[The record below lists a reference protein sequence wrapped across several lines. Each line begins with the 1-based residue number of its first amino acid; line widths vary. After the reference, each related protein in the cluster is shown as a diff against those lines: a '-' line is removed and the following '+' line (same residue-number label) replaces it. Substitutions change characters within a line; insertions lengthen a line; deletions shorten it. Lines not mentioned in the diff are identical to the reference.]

1 MALPFE
7 QIASYDKPQI
17 LLTQALDNEFTLRGA
32 LQTLVDADSLSPGE
46 RDSFTSRLKDQ
57 IGRNSITDAAIDIVT
72 NPFVI
77 LMAVTSP
84 VGGQMLSRTGKAI
97 FDLGE
102 RFSPLVKEQ
111 GGLHAAMGML
121 APQQMFRGTALTP
134 AVQALIKNVDGLER
148 EMMGTVANPLKK
160 VLERHG
166 LETLNFERISDPVKK
181 AKAKELSFA
190 LEASLRGWDRE
201 VTDKVLRRT
210 KLVRMPGQAEVKWQ
224 KGTHSR
230 DDFKQYGR
238 YEFRLEGRTA
248 ERLVSSNMDVVID
261 RLGLTELRDA
271 YRTAEKQRKMRLFGN
286 EAESLR
292 QGRFVADEQK
302 LFRALEGAKFGF
314 QKDGAFKGTG
324 EGLMS
329 MLVDPETAALIASG
343 KIDPADVTG
352 KIKQL
357 IEAFPEH
364 YMPRNVW
371 DLKGTKSIS
380 DIMEQRRSRSLVAT
394 GSVISRKS
402 VNGVFDPDD
411 LEEALNMFGATPEGL
426 DRVAKTRRR
435 IQAAIGRGGTARTV
449 KLNQQEAWSRYFR
462 DTGITHSLYVQTLDQ
477 LPKLRQAISDTRRLV
492 DPTKAATVA
501 TEMKMSP
508 LMDPT
513 KKSLARFF
521 QEEHFLLQDRYAKEA
536 LEVILR
542 QTAGIQKVEH
552 AATHMALIKG
562 KQGIRTMLDSGL
574 GKAMRDSGSWG
585 QGLYRK
591 LDEVANAEL
600 TFGQAKSFSG
610 ELARY
615 FYVTHLGVNLASVTM
630 NMMQPLLLAANY
642 GGLGNVLKAYTAAF
656 KELGGYITE
665 RVGKYGFKALTDEDH
680 AALIS
685 KHFKYADVDGEN
697 LIQIGRDT
705 FSTLDTISYK
715 SDLLTG
721 VGRKESYFYDYPMK
735 LFEKAEWLNRSVAAH
750 SVENA
755 YKAAG
760 RNIASG
766 TPDYYRMLRDVDE
779 FVGSTQFGGNTLN
792 TAMAFQG
799 EGPFGRMGN
808 NPLMRQFLSF
818 PTRSLTSLTYEAAR
832 MGERGM
838 LKGVSQDLVRGLG
851 ISAIFYEVGKNT
863 FGVDLSPGLYGASL
877 GQVFGGERF
886 FQDGNEWIPVPPV
899 IDIPMN
905 LVRGALDPGQR
916 ELLQNNIPRLIPGGV
931 ALSRAMGMAP
941 DLPNSP
947 LFGLPGALQKTYVD
961 FNQRTPEGNVAVFKG
976 DGTLIDYQSPG
987 MIFAKQLGVDLGQ
1000 FKSTADFDG
1009 YLIKNRDQILEY
1021 RRKAIQALL
1030 NNEIPKMQAV
1040 KAEFKR
1046 RYGMELT
1053 ISKDQ
1058 LDSAMQNRTVSRTE
1072 RILDRMPP
1080 ELRGQFQAMAAGR
1093 SENLGVEASAIT
1105 ASDTARQRAQA
1116 RRIEVPPMTAEQQ
1129 AVIQQETGQPFE
1141 AFKGF

>member
-32 LQTLVDADSLSPGE
+32 LQTLASSDSITPIE
-46 RDSFTSRLKDQ
+46 RDSFTDRLKDH
-57 IGRNSITDAAIDIVT
+57 IGRNPVTDAVVDIAT
-72 NPFVI
+72 NPFVL

-84 VGGQMLSRTGKAI
+84 VGGQMLGRTGKAI

-111 GGLHAAMGML
+111 GGMHAALGML

-134 AVQALIKNVDGLER
+134 AVQAFTKSVDELER
-148 EMMGTVANPLKK
+148 EMMDTVAAPLKN

-166 LETLNFERISDPVKK
+166 LDTLNFERISDPVKK
-181 AKAKELSFA
+181 AKAKEISFA
-190 LEASLRGWDRE
+190 LEANLRGFDRE
-201 VTDKVLRRT
+201 VVDRVLKREIR
-210 KLVRMPGQAEVKWQ
+210 ED
-224 KGTHSR
+224 GTYRFFTEARNS
-230 DDFKQYGR
+230 D
-238 YEFRLEGRTA
+238 
-248 ERLVSSNMDVVID
+248 RLVSSDMDAVID
-261 RLGLTELRDA
+261 RMGLTELRDA
-271 YRTAEKQRKMRLFGN
+271 YRGAEKRRKMRLFGN
-286 EAESLR
+286 EAESAA

-302 LFRALEGAKFGF
+302 LLRALEGAKFGF

-329 MLVDPETAALIASG
+329 MLIDPETATLIAEG
-343 KIDPADVTG
+343 KVNPDELLG
-352 KIKQL
+352 KVKEM
-357 IEAFPEH
+357 IEGFPEH
-364 YMPRNVW
+364 YMPRNVI
-371 DLKGTKSIS
+371 DMKGTRSIS
-380 DIMEQRRSRSLVAT
+380 DIMEQRRSRSLVAS
-394 GSVISRKS
+394 GSVLSRES
-402 VNGVFDPDD
+402 VNGIWDPDD
-411 LEEALNMFGATPEGL
+411 MEEMFRMFGGTERGHEVLANTQKRIREVL
-426 DRVAKTRRR
+426 DR
-435 IQAAIGRGGTARTV
+435 GGVARTYRM
-449 KLNQQEAWSRYFR
+449 NQQEAWSRYFR
-462 DTGITHSLYVQTLDQ
+462 DTGITHALYVQTLDD
-477 LPKLRQAISDTRRLV
+477 LPKLQQAIADTRSLV
-492 DPTKAATVA
+492 NPEKAATIA
-501 TEMKMSP
+501 KEMKRSE
-508 LMDPT
+508 LF
-513 KKSLARFF
+513 KGGKSLARFF
-521 QEEHFLLQDRYAKEA
+521 QEEHYLLQDRYAKEA

-542 QTAGIQKVEH
+542 QSAGFQKIEH

-562 KQGIRTMLDSGL
+562 KQGIRGMLDSGM

-585 QGLYRK
+585 SGLYRK

-600 TFGQAKSFSG
+600 TFGQAKSMSG

-642 GGLGNVLKAYTAAF
+642 GGLGNVLKAYTSAF
-656 KELGGYITE
+656 KELGGYIME

-680 AALIS
+680 TALIR
-685 KHFKYADVDGEN
+685 KHFKYANVDGEN

-721 VGRKESYFYDYPMK
+721 VGRKESYLYDYPMK

-750 SVENA
+750 TVENA

-760 RNIASG
+760 RNITRG
-766 TPDYYRMLRDVDE
+766 TADYYRMLRDVDE

-799 EGPFGRMGN
+799 EGPFGRLGN

-818 PTRSLTSLTYEAAR
+818 PTRSLTSLTYESAR
-832 MGERGM
+832 MGERGLM
-838 LKGVSQDLVRGLG
+838 KGVTQDLIRGMG

-886 FQDGNEWIPVPPV
+886 FQDGNEYIPVPPV

-916 ELLQNNIPRLIPGGV
+916 ELLQNNIPRLVPGGV
-931 ALSRAMGMAP
+931 ALSRAIGLMP
-941 DLPNSP
+941 DMPNSP
-947 LFGLPGALQKTYVD
+947 LFGLPGSLQKTYID
-961 FNQRTPEGNVAVFKG
+961 PNQRTPEGNVAVFKG

-987 MIFAKQLGVDLGQ
+987 MIYAKVLGVDLGQ

-1009 YLIKNRDQILEY
+1009 FLIKNRDQILEY
-1021 RRKAIQALL
+1021 RRRAIQALL

-1058 LDSAMQNRTVSRTE
+1058 LDAAMQNRTVSRTE

-1080 ELRGQFQAMAAGR
+1080 ELRGQFQQLAAGR
-1093 SENLGVEASAIT
+1093 AENLGLEASAIT
-1105 ASDTARQRAQA
+1105 AADTARQRAQA

-1129 AVIQQETGQPFE
+1129 AVIQQETGQAFE